1 MRRICILRVV
11 RAGIACGLVLV
22 AGCHF
27 QERFRPV
34 TPRAAMTPVASVTP
48 QRVGYDHTMLSVTVD
63 VENRSEGTLAVDPN
77 RVRLHVGKDSAPA
90 MAGLVGGGGDGVVRG
105 GVAGGKAGGVKG
117 AAIGVAGGVIDA
129 VLLTALN
136 EAVRGPYT

>member
-1 MRRICILRVV
+1 V

-90 MAGLVGGGGDGVVRG
+90 MAGCAAASRG
-105 GVAGGKAGGVKG
+105 ARPAASKAPRSEWP
-117 AAIGVAGGVIDA
+117 AA
-129 VLLTALN
+129 
-136 EAVRGPYT
+136 